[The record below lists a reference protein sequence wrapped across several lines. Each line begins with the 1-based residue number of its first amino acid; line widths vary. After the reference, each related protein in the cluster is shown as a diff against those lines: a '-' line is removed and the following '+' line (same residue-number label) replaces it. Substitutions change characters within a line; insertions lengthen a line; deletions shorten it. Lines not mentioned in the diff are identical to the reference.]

1 MKENYIGK
9 VSNYFSNISVAAF
22 EIESGELKV
31 GDSVHIKGYTTDFTD
46 RVESIQMEHRE
57 IETAKNN
64 DVGIKVSQ
72 KVRSGDIIFVITED
86 LKSYSVYFFP

>member
-22 EIESGELKV
+22 EIESGKLKV

-46 RVESIQMEHRE
+46 RVESIQMEHQE
-57 IETAKNN
+57 IDTAKKG
-64 DVGIKVSQ
+64 DDIGIKVSQ
-72 KVRSGDIIFVITED
+72 KVRSGDKIFVIAD
-86 LKSYSVYFFP
+86 D